1 MIVINMLMAHI
12 NKIEGKT
19 TYYVDE
25 STNLKQPQYGM
36 PYHFYDIQGLYT
48 MANKVKFAS
57 LAIKIDM
64 TNLGSVSTS
73 MSMITF
79 TFKLAHNT

>member
-1 MIVINMLMAHI
+1 MAHI

-19 TYYVDE
+19 TDYVDE
-25 STNLKQPQYGM
+25 STLKQPQYGM

-48 MANKVKFAS
+48 MANNVKFAS

-64 TNLGSVSTS
+64 TNLGRVSAS
-73 MSMITF
+73 MSMVTF
-79 TFKLAHNT
+79 TSKLA